1 MGKLD
6 GKVAVITG
14 AAVGLG
20 AGIAEAFVK
29 HGAKICMI
37 NRSERVEETA
47 ERLRKQYNA
56 QIITAIADVSNREQ
70 VEAAVKKTVD
80 TFGAVHIAC
89 CNAGV
94 CQLAPFEQMTDE
106 NGRENVPSA
115 REMYGYFGIGKL
127 EIVACHVVKAHDAVL
142 SVHANRGDK
151 RRLRAYGVQ
160 LSEQFPRFVK
170 GYTVGLVRRIG
181 EITSLGIV
189 RKCKVSDG
197 QHLTHTVDGCGCN
210 TVI

>member
-37 NRSERVEETA
+37 NRSARVEETA
-47 ERLRKQYNA
+47 DRLRKQYNA

-89 CNAGV
+89 SNAAGT
-94 CQLAPFEQMTDE
+94 L
-106 NGRENVPSA
+106 
-115 REMYGYFGIGKL
+115 
-127 EIVACHVVKAHDAVL
+127 
-142 SVHANRGDK
+142 
-151 RRLRAYGVQ
+151 
-160 LSEQFPRFVK
+160 
-170 GYTVGLVRRIG
+170 
-181 EITSLGIV
+181 
-189 RKCKVSDG
+189 
-197 QHLTHTVDGCGCN
+197 
-210 TVI
+210 